1 MSKQQLVNKKRKDIK
16 GTIAKIVR
24 IVSLII
30 SFGFVALAG
39 IEVISGYL
47 GDISLFGFN
56 LTVAQQQ
63 ITHYIT
69 SGGLALTGGFGIGL
83 NEYLNRKLNQAR
95 TLVNEAMKIT
105 LETLNQVNEYQ
116 KSIGV
121 KYDKIKME
129 LENNN
134 KLLTAFL
141 ETRLESKLI
150 SEETRAIIEG
160 VLNETKH

>member
-56 LTVAQQQ
+56 LTE
-63 ITHYIT
+63 H
-69 SGGLALTGGFGIGL
+69 S
-83 NEYLNRKLNQAR
+83 
-95 TLVNEAMKIT
+95 
-105 LETLNQVNEYQ
+105 
-116 KSIGV
+116 
-121 KYDKIKME
+121 
-129 LENNN
+129 N
-134 KLLTAFL
+134 KLH
-141 ETRLESKLI
+141 
-150 SEETRAIIEG
+150 II
-160 VLNETKH
+160 